1 MFNQKEIEA
10 YQSIK
15 APDSLKDSIMA
26 DYDLDYTP
34 KNILFSG
41 RLKAFASVAAC
52 VILII
57 TFSVFTTKDF
67 GSFKAYVDGV
77 QLSSESIIFD
87 GSQSALMT
95 VDARALSTI
104 SVPIEMDIHRDT
116 KITVNNG
123 TILVMDD
130 KTGEVLSNETTIN
143 TDSDVHVC
151 WEVII
156 DDALSYEMTVSDRKE
171 THVITLAFDN
181 LAGVW
186 SLCSKQVD

>member
-10 YQSIK
+10 YKSIK
-15 APDSLKDSIMA
+15 SPASLKDSIMA

-67 GSFKAYVDGV
+67 GSFKASVDGV
-77 QLSSESIIFD
+77 HLSSESIIFD

-116 KITVNNG
+116 QITINNG
-123 TILVMDD
+123 TMQVIDD

-151 WEVII
+151 WEVIM